1 MIIPF
6 GGTLLK
12 LETSIYDVG
21 VRNDAGGE
29 SPRANTV
36 VDRGVLD
43 RPLLTWQA
51 RRSSDAK
58 GAWGWKCVGF
68 ELGFRTG
75 PTTTTSIDFCSGGNF
90 EKVGKYKTMCQ
101 PLTGQISTCETGVPP
116 CDHHPCER
124 AFYIPLSTAMISC
137 AVSEPNIIPR
147 LFSRSRLASNWS
159 LQTQISCFLAFI
171 HIHVKV
177 V

>member
-1 MIIPF
+1 MEGSTVDTAMAWTRTRAPESKSRSIMIIPF
-6 GGTLLK
+6 GGTILK

-58 GAWGWKCVGF
+58 GAWG
-68 ELGFRTG
+68 
-75 PTTTTSIDFCSGGNF
+75 
-90 EKVGKYKTMCQ
+90 
-101 PLTGQISTCETGVPP
+101 
-116 CDHHPCER
+116 
-124 AFYIPLSTAMISC
+124 
-137 AVSEPNIIPR
+137 
-147 LFSRSRLASNWS
+147 
-159 LQTQISCFLAFI
+159 
-171 HIHVKV
+171 
-177 V
+177 